1 MIEGLRVIVNAVY
14 DQEPDYVDMLKRAI
28 GGDPSTLA
36 ILIAP
41 ERPTNPWF
49 KELEANDDFKFVGFY
64 VKGADIFTKT
74 GENAYDQA
82 IRRKFK
88 QGCTEAITVWEMRR
102 GAANYPERS
111 YRELAMQKEKNQV
124 DLEPTIVA

>member
-41 ERPTNPWF
+41 DRPTNPWF
-49 KELEANDDFKFVGFY
+49 KELEADEDFKFVGFY
-64 VKGADIFTKT
+64 VKGADIFTQT
-74 GENAYDQA
+74 GENAYDPDS
-82 IRRKFK
+82 REPFK
-88 QGCTEAITVWEMRR
+88 QGSKEAVTVWEMRR
-102 GAANYPERS
+102 GAANYPDRS
-111 YRELAMQKEKNQV
+111 YRELAMQKEMNQV
-124 DLEPTIVA
+124 DLEPTNVA